1 MIRTVLYLRFSSDN
15 QREESIEGQRREC
28 LAYAKHSGLDVI
40 GEYVDRAFS
49 AKTDDRPDFQRMIRD
64 SYSHKFDA
72 ILVWKLDRFARSKF
86 DSVKYKTVLKHNN
99 VKVISATEALGDG
112 KESIILT
119 SVIEAMDEYY
129 VLDLKEKVT
138 RGMTENALEG
148 KFNGGRIPLG
158 FKKNDD
164 LTLAINED
172 EASLV
177 RLIFNLYLNETQSI
191 PKLLNYLNEKG
202 MYHRGQKWT
211 DATLRRFLK
220 NPIYI
225 GEIHFKDIVTKDKIP
240 AIVDKETFNKVQ
252 LKIQTNR
259 KKAASF
265 KAEEKYLL
273 SYKLF
278 CGKCGAMMV
287 GESVN
292 KKNVKTYRYYKCQNT
307 KRGHTCDVHSVSKEY
322 LEDAVLSDIKEIIN
336 DSDLMDQI
344 IMEAY
349 KSQDKETPL
358 MKSLNI
364 DLKDT
369 QKKLDNIIHAFENG
383 FGNEELDNRLKELT
397 ARKEELIKAIND
409 ETINNPFLEYDE
421 VAALFQ
427 RFLSLDIEKM
437 MDRQTLIDAF
447 IDKIVYYDDDT
458 FDVYFTTKG
467 VKHRHKKKDNDS
479 GSNNSSGGFGNSSNT
494 TSNGSP
500 LKKI

>member
-28 LAYAKHSGLDVI
+28 LAYAKRSGLDVV
-40 GEYVDRAFS
+40 GEYIDRAFS
-49 AKTDDRPDFQRMIRD
+49 AKTDERPDFQRMIRD

-86 DSVKYKTVLKHNN
+86 DSVKYKTILKHNN

-148 KFNGGRIPLG
+148 KFNGGIIPFG
-158 FKKNDD
+158 FKKNEDS
-164 LTLAINED
+164 TLAINED

-191 PKLLNYLNEKG
+191 PKLLAYLNEKG
-202 MYHRGQKWT
+202 MYRRGQKWK

-225 GEIHFKDIVTKDKIP
+225 GEIHFKEIVTTDKIS

-252 LKIQTNR
+252 AKIETNKR
-259 KKAASF
+259 KGASF
-265 KAEEKYLL
+265 KAEDKYLL

-292 KKNVKTYRYYKCQNT
+292 KKNGKTYRYYKCHNT
-307 KRGHTCDVHSVSKEY
+307 KTGHTCDVHSVPKEY
-322 LEDAVLSDIKEIIN
+322 LEDAVLSDIEDIVN
-336 DSDLMDQI
+336 DTDLMEQI

-364 DLKDT
+364 DLKET
-369 QKKLDNIIHAFENG
+369 QKKLNNIISAFENG
-383 FGNEELDNRLKELT
+383 FGNEELNTRLNELT
-397 ARKEELIKAIND
+397 ARKDELIKAIND
-409 ETINNPFLEYDE
+409 ETINNPYLEYDE
-421 VAALFQ
+421 VVALFQ
-427 RFLSLDIEKM
+427 RFLSLDIEKL

-467 VKHRHKKKDNDS
+467 VKRRHKKKKDDS
-479 GSNNSSGGFGNSSNT
+479 GTNNNQGGSTNGSNT
-494 TSNGSP
+494 TPNGSP
-500 LKKI
+500 

>member
-164 LTLAINED
+164 STLVINED

-177 RLIFNLYLNETQSI
+177 RLIFNLYLNEVQSV

-240 AIVDKETFNKVQ
+240 AIIDKETFNKVQ

-265 KAEEKYLL
+265 KAEDKYLL

-292 KKNVKTYRYYKCQNT
+292 KKNGKTYRYYKCQNT

-358 MKSLNI
+358 MNSLNI

-383 FGNEELDNRLKELT
+383 FGNEELNNRLKELT

-479 GSNNSSGGFGNSSNT
+479 GSNNGSGGFGNSSNT